1 MIKIITIE
9 REYGCGGGQIAQKT
23 ADRLGWTLWDDL
35 LTNEIAKL
43 IDCQR
48 ADVKCREERVDPFYY
63 RLFKSVMR
71 GSFEGS
77 ANVHRLKLLDADSIF
92 RLTDRVVR
100 KAAAEGN
107 CVIVGRGA
115 QHFLSD
121 RADTLH
127 IFLFA
132 PKEDKVRRLIS
143 EGVNESE
150 AEEAVDTVDHE
161 RAAFIDKYFH
171 MEWPNRLLYHALL
184 NTSAGDETVIQTIL
198 SLKKVLD
205 QQTK

>member
-9 REYGCGGGQIAQKT
+9 REYGCGGGHIAQKT